1 LPPFHRDFPDHQVPD
16 THVTNWE
23 TVRLH
28 TFYFFQKIFTL
39 SGTKKQTN
47 ERPCFLFI
55 LAYTS
60 KQLKEFTIDI
70 DLQVLLLAASH
81 TPANGDFRI

>member
-1 LPPFHRDFPDHQVPD
+1 MDFLFSSVQ
-16 THVTNWE
+16 
-23 TVRLH
+23 LH
-28 TFYFFQKIFTL
+28 YAINQKIFTL